1 VAEIKPVTPEEA
13 AELLKAGHVYVDVRS
28 EPEFEAGHP
37 EGALNVPLLNAG
49 PVGLVP
55 NPEFLA
61 VMESAFGKDEALVI
75 GCKAGGRSK
84 RAAEMLAQAGFS
96 RISDQIAGFDA
107 GKDAFGRAI
116 PGWSRTALPVGK
128 DEALVIGCKAGGRS
142 KRAAEL
148 LAQAGFSRI
157 SDQIAGFDAG
167 KDAFGRAIPG
177 WSRTALPVGKGK
189 PAGQAY
195 DDVKQR
201 KPR

>member
-1 VAEIKPVTPEEA
+1 MADIKQVTPEEA
-13 AELLKAGHVYVDVRS
+13 AELVSQGHVYVDVRS

-55 NPEFLA
+55 NPEFLS
-61 VMESAFGKDEALVI
+61 VMESAFGKGEPLVI

-84 RAAEMLAQAGFS
+84 
-96 RISDQIAGFDA
+96 
-107 GKDAFGRAI
+107 
-116 PGWSRTALPVGK
+116 
-128 DEALVIGCKAGGRS
+128 KAVD
-142 KRAAEL
+142 L
-148 LAQAGFSRI
+148 LAQAGFTQLA
-157 SDQIAGFDAG
+157 DQVAGFDAG

-195 DDVKQR
+195 VDVKGR

>member
-1 VAEIKPVTPEEA
+1 MADIKPVTPEEA
-13 AELLKAGHVYVDVRS
+13 AQLLSQGHVYVDVRS

-61 VMESAFGKDEALVI
+61 VMESAFGKNEPLVI

-84 RAAEMLAQAGFS
+84 KASEMLAQAGFS
-96 RISDQIAGFDA
+96 QLSDQIAGFDA

-116 PGWSRTALPVGK
+116 PGWSR
-128 DEALVIGCKAGGRS
+128 S
-142 KRAAEL
+142 
-148 LAQAGFSRI
+148 
-157 SDQIAGFDAG
+157 
-167 KDAFGRAIPG
+167 
-177 WSRTALPVGKGK
+177 ALPVGKGK
-189 PAGQAY
+189 PSGQAY
-195 DDVKQR
+195 ADVKQR

>member
-1 VAEIKPVTPEEA
+1 MAEIKPVTPEEA
-13 AELLKAGHVYVDVRS
+13 AELLSQGQLYIDVRS

-96 RISDQIAGFDA
+96 RLSDQIAGFDA

-116 PGWSRTALPVGK
+116 PGWSRSALPVG
-128 DEALVIGCKAGGRS
+128 
-142 KRAAEL
+142 
-148 LAQAGFSRI
+148 Q
-157 SDQIAGFDAG
+157 G
-167 KDAFGRAIPG
+167 KPPGRAY
-177 WSRTALPVGKGK
+177 A
-189 PAGQAY
+189 
-195 DDVKQR
+195 DVKQR

>member
-1 VAEIKPVTPEEA
+1 MAEIRSVTPEEA
-13 AELLKAGHVYVDVRS
+13 AELLSQGHVYVDVRS

-55 NPEFLA
+55 NPDFLK
-61 VMESAFGKDEALVI
+61 VMESAFGKNEPLVI

-84 RAAEMLAQAGFS
+84 KASEMLAQAGFTQLA
-96 RISDQIAGFDA
+96 DQ
-107 GKDAFGRAI
+107 
-116 PGWSRTALPVGK
+116 V
-128 DEALVIGCKAGGRS
+128 
-142 KRAAEL
+142 
-148 LAQAGFSRI
+148 
-157 SDQIAGFDAG
+157 AGFDAG

-177 WSRTALPVGKGK
+177 WSRTALPVGKGR

-195 DDVKQR
+195 VDVKGR

>member
-1 VAEIKPVTPEEA
+1 VAPIKAVTPEEA
-13 AELLKAGHVYVDVRS
+13 AVLLSQGQLYVDVRS

-55 NPEFLA
+55 NPDFLS
-61 VMESAFGKDEALVI
+61 VMESAFGKGEALII

-84 RAAEMLAQAGFS
+84 KAAELLAQAGFS
-96 RISDQIAGFDA
+96 QLSDQVAGFDA
-107 GKDAFGRAI
+107 GKDAFGR
-116 PGWSRTALPVGK
+116 T
-128 DEALVIGCKAGGRS
+128 
-142 KRAAEL
+142 
-148 LAQAGFSRI
+148 
-157 SDQIAGFDAG
+157 
-167 KDAFGRAIPG
+167 IPG

-195 DDVKQR
+195 ADVKQR

>member
-1 VAEIKPVTPEEA
+1 MNVAEIKAVTPEEA
-13 AELLKAGHVYVDVRS
+13 AELQKQGHLYVDVRS

-61 VMESAFGKDEALVI
+61 VMTGAFGKDEPLVI

-84 RAAEMLAQAGFS
+84 RASGMLAQAGVS
-96 RISDQIAGFDA
+96 RLSDQVAGFDG

-116 PGWSRTALPVGK
+116 PGWSRSALPVG
-128 DEALVIGCKAGGRS
+128 
-142 KRAAEL
+142 
-148 LAQAGFSRI
+148 Q
-157 SDQIAGFDAG
+157 
-167 KDAFGRAIPG
+167 
-177 WSRTALPVGKGK
+177 GK

-195 DDVKQR
+195 ADVKLR

>member
-1 VAEIKPVTPEEA
+1 VIEPTRSITVAEIKPVTPEEA
-13 AELLKAGHVYVDVRS
+13 ADLLSQGQLYVDVRS

-55 NPEFLA
+55 NPEFLS
-61 VMESAFGKDEALVI
+61 VMEAAFGKNEALII

-84 RAAEMLAQAGFS
+84 KAAEMLAQAGFS
-96 RISDQIAGFDA
+96 R
-107 GKDAFGRAI
+107 
-116 PGWSRTALPVGK
+116 L
-128 DEALVIGCKAGGRS
+128 
-142 KRAAEL
+142 
-148 LAQAGFSRI
+148 

-177 WSRTALPVGKGK
+177 WSRTALPVGKGR
-189 PAGQAY
+189 PPGQAY
-195 DDVKQR
+195 ADVKQR